1 LGLRV
6 VIDTNIYI
14 SAIFWDGNPR
24 KVIDLGRDGEIEIYT
39 SKEIE
44 EEIYRVLLKKFNLN
58 PHDAEQI
65 LFDFSTFTIL
75 VKPLQ
80 QFKVIKDDPDDDK
93 FIDCAIACNADYI
106 VSQIILFQAISILSI

>member
-1 LGLRV
+1 MRLRV

-58 PHDAEQI
+58 SHDVEQA
-65 LFDFSTFTIL
+65 LLDFSTFTIP
-75 VKPLQ
+75 VKPVQ
-80 QFKVIKDDPDDDK
+80 QFKVIKDDPEM
-93 FIDCAIACNADYI
+93 ISLLI
-106 VSQIILFQAISILSI
+106 VQ